1 MIRNSARSFAI
12 ALLWIAIATGTCA
25 AIVMIAGAAPI
36 AVAQALLH
44 GAIGTQ
50 YNISNTLVQTIPL
63 LITALAVV
71 IAFRAEMFN
80 IGVEGQFLLGAVLA
94 CWAGQLSV
102 PGPLA
107 IGVTLM
113 ASMVGGA
120 LWSLIPALML
130 HFRGVQIVL
139 SSLIMNFIAVQVV
152 AWVVRGPLQESI
164 REYPQSDPIRTV
176 AELPKVIAG
185 LQLHSGIWIAIAIA
199 LLFDVLV
206 RRTVFGQ
213 HLKAVGSGLRASKT
227 MGLPV
232 SRILFSTVLLS
243 GALGG
248 LAGGIQ
254 ITGVTHFLADP
265 YSKGYG
271 YTAIAVALLA
281 RLSPIG
287 AIPAALLFG
296 ALTSGS
302 SAAQSAGIPVVVLQV
317 IQAVI
322 LFSIL
327 GARYTAQWLHQKLT
341 RGATV

>member
-1 MIRNSARSFAI
+1 MAKTT
-12 ALLWIAIATGTCA
+12 LWIVCNAILWMMIASATCA
-25 AIVMIAGAAPI
+25 GIIMVAGASPI
-36 AVAQALLH
+36 AVAQALIQ
-44 GAIGTQ
+44 GATGTQ

-71 IAFRAEMFN
+71 VAFRAEMFN

-94 CWAGQLSV
+94 CWVGQLAV

-107 IGVTLM
+107 AVVTLG

-120 LWSLIPALML
+120 LWALIPALML

-152 AWVVRGPLQESI
+152 AWVVRGPLQEAV
-164 REYPQSDPIRTV
+164 REYPQSDPIRAA

-185 LQLHSGIWIAIAIA
+185 LQLHAGMWIALVVAV
-199 LLFDVLV
+199 LFDVLL
-206 RRTVFGQ
+206 RFTVFGQ
-213 HLKAVGSGLRASKT
+213 HLKAVGNGLRASKT

-232 SRILFSTVLLS
+232 SRILISTVLIS

-254 ITGVTHFLADP
+254 ISGVTHFLADP

-327 GARYTAQWLHQKLT
+327 GARYTITKFGKL
-341 RGATV
+341 GATR

>member
-1 MIRNSARSFAI
+1 MKRLLLSAGISMLWMFI
-12 ALLWIAIATGTCA
+12 ALISCA
-25 AIVMIAGAAPI
+25 GIVLMAGAAPVS
-36 AVAQALLH
+36 VAQALLH

-50 YNISNTLVQTIPL
+50 YNVSNTLVQTIPL

-94 CWAGQLSV
+94 CWAGQLSI
-102 PGPLA
+102 PGPFA
-107 IGVTLM
+107 IIVTLM
-113 ASMVGGA
+113 ASMIGGA

-152 AWVVRGPLQESI
+152 AWVVRGPLQEAV

-176 AELPKVIAG
+176 AELPKVVAG
-185 LQLHSGIWIAIAIA
+185 LQLHSGIWIAIAMA
-199 LLFDVLV
+199 LIFDVLI
-206 RRTVFGQ
+206 RKTVFGTY
-213 HLKAVGSGLRASKT
+213 LKAVGSGLRASKT

-232 SRILFSTVLLS
+232 SRILFTTVLLS

-254 ITGVTHFLADP
+254 IAGVTHFLADP

-327 GARYTAQWLHQKLT
+327 GARYTASRFLRTQ
-341 RGATV
+341 TVGESA

>member
-1 MIRNSARSFAI
+1 
-12 ALLWIAIATGTCA
+12 
-25 AIVMIAGAAPI
+25 
-36 AVAQALLH
+36 
-44 GAIGTQ
+44 
-50 YNISNTLVQTIPL
+50 
-63 LITALAVV
+63 
-71 IAFRAEMFN
+71 
-80 IGVEGQFLLGAVLA
+80 
-94 CWAGQLSV
+94 
-102 PGPLA
+102 
-107 IGVTLM
+107 
-113 ASMVGGA
+113 
-120 LWSLIPALML
+120 
-130 HFRGVQIVL
+130 
-139 SSLIMNFIAVQVV
+139 MNFIAVQVV

-164 REYPQSDPIRTV
+164 REYPQSDPIRTA

-185 LQLHSGIWIAIAIA
+185 LQLHSGIWIALAIA

-206 RRTVFGQ
+206 RKTVFGQ

-232 SRILFSTVLLS
+232 SRILVTTVLLS

-254 ITGVTHFLADP
+254 IAGVTHFLADP

-327 GARYTAQWLHQKLT
+327 GARFTANSLRNKLAK
-341 RGATV
+341 GATA

>member
-1 MIRNSARSFAI
+1 
-12 ALLWIAIATGTCA
+12 
-25 AIVMIAGAAPI
+25 
-36 AVAQALLH
+36 
-44 GAIGTQ
+44 
-50 YNISNTLVQTIPL
+50 
-63 LITALAVV
+63 
-71 IAFRAEMFN
+71 
-80 IGVEGQFLLGAVLA
+80 
-94 CWAGQLSV
+94 
-102 PGPLA
+102 
-107 IGVTLM
+107 
-113 ASMVGGA
+113 
-120 LWSLIPALML
+120 
-130 HFRGVQIVL
+130 
-139 SSLIMNFIAVQVV
+139 MNFIGVQVV
-152 AWVVRGPLQESI
+152 AWVVRGPLQEAV
-164 REYPQSDPIRTV
+164 REYPQSDPIRAA

-185 LQLHSGIWIAIAIA
+185 LQLHAGIWIALAVA
-199 LLFDVLV
+199 VFFDVLL
-206 RRTVFGQ
+206 RFTIFGQ

-232 SRILFSTVLLS
+232 SRILISTVLIS

-254 ITGVTHFLADP
+254 IAGVTHFLADP

-281 RLSPIG
+281 RLSPVG

-327 GARYTAQWLHQKLT
+327 GARYTITKF
-341 RGATV
+341 GKSGPKS

>member
-1 MIRNSARSFAI
+1 MIAVA
-12 ALLWIAIATGTCA
+12 TCA
-25 AIVMIAGAAPI
+25 GIVMVAGASPV
-36 AVAQALLH
+36 AVAQALIQ
-44 GAIGTQ
+44 GATGTQ

-71 IAFRAEMFN
+71 VAFRAEMFN

-94 CWAGQLSV
+94 CWAGQLAV

-107 IGVTLM
+107 AAVTLV

-120 LWSLIPALML
+120 LWALIPALML
-130 HFRGVQIVL
+130 HFRGVQVVL

-152 AWVVRGPLQESI
+152 AWVVRGPLQEAV
-164 REYPQSDPIRTV
+164 REYPQSDPIRAA

-185 LQLHSGIWIAIAIA
+185 LQLHAGIWIALAVA
-199 LLFDVLV
+199 VFFDVLL
-206 RRTVFGQ
+206 RFTIFGQ

-232 SRILFSTVLLS
+232 SRILISTVLIS

-281 RLSPIG
+281 RLSPVG

-317 IQAVI
+317 IQAII
-322 LFSIL
+322 LFAIL
-327 GARYTAQWLHQKLT
+327 GARYTMTQIAKS
-341 RGATV
+341 GAKS

>member
-1 MIRNSARSFAI
+1 MAKSTILSACNAILWMMIAA
-12 ALLWIAIATGTCA
+12 ATCA
-25 AIVMIAGAAPI
+25 GIVMVAGASPV
-36 AVAQALLH
+36 AVAQALIQ
-44 GAIGTQ
+44 GATGTQ

-63 LITALAVV
+63 LITAIAVV
-71 IAFRAEMFN
+71 VAFRAEMFN

-94 CWAGQLSV
+94 CWAGQLAV

-107 IGVTLM
+107 AVVTLV
-113 ASMVGGA
+113 ASMIGGA
-120 LWSLIPALML
+120 LWALIPAMML

-152 AWVVRGPLQESI
+152 AWVVRGPLQEAV
-164 REYPQSDPIRTV
+164 REYPQSDPIRAA

-185 LQLHSGIWIAIAIA
+185 LQLHAGIWIALAVA
-199 LLFDVLV
+199 VFFDVLL
-206 RRTVFGQ
+206 RFTIFGQ

-232 SRILFSTVLLS
+232 SRILISTVLIS

-281 RLSPIG
+281 RLSPVG

-327 GARYTAQWLHQKLT
+327 GARYTITKFGKS
-341 RGATV
+341 GAKS

>member
-1 MIRNSARSFAI
+1 MMQRAALSAGISIAWIFI
-12 ALLWIAIATGTCA
+12 ALATCA
-25 AIVMIAGAAPI
+25 IVVMIAGAAPLS
-36 AVAQALLH
+36 VAQALIH
-44 GAIGTQ
+44 GATGTQ
-50 YNISNTLVQTIPL
+50 YNISNTFVQTIPL

-94 CWAGQLSV
+94 CWAGQLAV

-107 IGVTLM
+107 IIVTLV
-113 ASMVGGA
+113 ASMIGGA

-152 AWVVRGPLQESI
+152 AWMVRGPLQEAI
-164 REYPQSDPIRTV
+164 REYPQSDPIRAA
-176 AELPKVIAG
+176 AELPKLIQG
-185 LQLHSGIWIAIAIA
+185 LQLHTGIWIAVVLAIV
-199 LLFDVLV
+199 FDVLL
-206 RRTVFGQ
+206 RRTTYGQ
-213 HLKAVGSGLRASKT
+213 YLKAVGSGIRASKT

-232 SRILFSTVLLS
+232 SRILFTTVLLS

-248 LAGGIQ
+248 LAGGVQ
-254 ITGVTHFLADP
+254 IAGVTHFLADP

-281 RLSPIG
+281 RLSPLG

-327 GARYTAQWLHQKLT
+327 GARYTAQRIL
-341 RGATV
+341 RSDSAGASA

>member
-1 MIRNSARSFAI
+1 MQRAALSAGISIAWIFI
-12 ALLWIAIATGTCA
+12 ALATCA
-25 AIVMIAGAAPI
+25 IVVMIAGAAPLS
-36 AVAQALLH
+36 VVQALIH
-44 GAIGTQ
+44 GATGTQ
-50 YNISNTLVQTIPL
+50 YNISNTFVQTIPL

-94 CWAGQLSV
+94 CWAGQLAV

-107 IGVTLM
+107 IVVTLA
-113 ASMVGGA
+113 ASMLGGA

-152 AWVVRGPLQESI
+152 AWMVRGPLQEAI
-164 REYPQSDPIRTV
+164 REYPQSDPIRAA
-176 AELPKVIAG
+176 AELPKIIQG
-185 LQLHSGIWIAIAIA
+185 LQLHTGIWIAVALAI
-199 LLFDVLV
+199 LFDVLL
-206 RRTVFGQ
+206 RRTTYGQ
-213 HLKAVGSGLRASKT
+213 YLKAVGNGIRASKT

-232 SRILFSTVLLS
+232 NRILFTTVLLS

-248 LAGGIQ
+248 LAGGVQ
-254 ITGVTHFLADP
+254 IAGVTHFLADP

-281 RLSPIG
+281 RLSPLG

-327 GARYTAQWLHQKLT
+327 GARYTAQRIL
-341 RGATV
+341 RSDSAGASA

>member
-1 MIRNSARSFAI
+1 MLI
-12 ALLWIAIATGTCA
+12 ALATCA
-25 AIVMIAGAAPI
+25 GIVSIAGASPV
-36 AVAQALLH
+36 AVAQALLQ
-44 GAIGTQ
+44 GATGTQ

-63 LITALAVV
+63 LVTALAVIV
-71 IAFRAEMFN
+71 AFRAEMFN
-80 IGVEGQFLLGAVLA
+80 IGVEGQFLLGAVFA
-94 CWAGQLSV
+94 CWAGQLAV
-102 PGPLA
+102 PGPVA
-107 IGVTLM
+107 VVVTLL
-113 ASMVGGA
+113 ASMLGGA
-120 LWSLIPALML
+120 LWALIPAIML
-130 HFRGVQIVL
+130 HLRGVQIVL

-152 AWVVRGPLQESI
+152 AWVVRGPLQEAV
-164 REYPQSDPIRTV
+164 REYPQSDPIRAA
-176 AELPKVIAG
+176 AELPKVVAG
-185 LQLHSGIWIAIAIA
+185 LQLHTGIWIALAMA
-199 LLFDVLV
+199 VFFDMLLRF
-206 RRTVFGQ
+206 TVFGQ
-213 HLKAVGSGLRASKT
+213 QLKAIGNGLRASKT

-232 SRILFSTVLLS
+232 SRILVSTVLIS

-254 ITGVTHFLADP
+254 IAGVTHFLADP

-281 RLSPIG
+281 RLSPVG

-327 GARYTAQWLHQKLT
+327 GARFT
-341 RGATV
+341 RTLLAKSGVKS

>member
-1 MIRNSARSFAI
+1 MAKSTVLSICNAIVWMIVAA
-12 ALLWIAIATGTCA
+12 ATCA
-25 AIVMIAGAAPI
+25 GIVMVAGASPV
-36 AVAQALLH
+36 AVAQALIQ
-44 GAIGTQ
+44 GATGTQ

-71 IAFRAEMFN
+71 VAFRAEMFN

-94 CWAGQLSV
+94 CWAGQLAV

-107 IGVTLM
+107 AVVTLV
-113 ASMVGGA
+113 ASMIGGA
-120 LWSLIPALML
+120 LWALIPAMML

-152 AWVVRGPLQESI
+152 AWVVRGPLQEAV
-164 REYPQSDPIRTV
+164 REYPQSDPIRAA

-185 LQLHSGIWIAIAIA
+185 LQLHAGIWIALAVA
-199 LLFDVLV
+199 VFFDVLL
-206 RRTVFGQ
+206 RFTIFGQ

-232 SRILFSTVLLS
+232 SRILISTVLIS

-254 ITGVTHFLADP
+254 IAGVTHFLADP

-281 RLSPIG
+281 RLSPVG

-327 GARYTAQWLHQKLT
+327 GARYTITKF
-341 RGATV
+341 GKSGPKS

>member
-1 MIRNSARSFAI
+1 MIVAA
-12 ALLWIAIATGTCA
+12 ATCA
-25 AIVMIAGAAPI
+25 GIVMVAGASPV
-36 AVAQALLH
+36 AVAQALIQ
-44 GAIGTQ
+44 GATGTQ

-71 IAFRAEMFN
+71 VAFRAEMFN

-94 CWAGQLSV
+94 CWAGQLTV

-107 IGVTLM
+107 AVVTLV
-113 ASMVGGA
+113 ASMIGGA
-120 LWSLIPALML
+120 LWALIPAMML

-152 AWVVRGPLQESI
+152 AWVVRGPLQEAV
-164 REYPQSDPIRTV
+164 REYPQSDPIRGA

-185 LQLHSGIWIAIAIA
+185 LQLHAGIWIALAVA
-199 LLFDVLV
+199 VFFDVLL
-206 RRTVFGQ
+206 RFTIFGQ

-232 SRILFSTVLLS
+232 SRILISTVLIS

-254 ITGVTHFLADP
+254 IAGVTHFLADP

-281 RLSPIG
+281 RLSPVG

-327 GARYTAQWLHQKLT
+327 GARYTITKF
-341 RGATV
+341 GKSGPKS

>member
-1 MIRNSARSFAI
+1 MAKSTVLSICNAIVWMIVAA
-12 ALLWIAIATGTCA
+12 ATCA
-25 AIVMIAGAAPI
+25 GIVMVAGASPV
-36 AVAQALLH
+36 AVAQALIQ
-44 GAIGTQ
+44 GATGTQ

-71 IAFRAEMFN
+71 VAFRAEMFN

-94 CWAGQLSV
+94 CWAGQLAV

-107 IGVTLM
+107 AVVTLV
-113 ASMVGGA
+113 ASMIGGA
-120 LWSLIPALML
+120 LWALIPAMML

-152 AWVVRGPLQESI
+152 AWVVRGPLQEAV
-164 REYPQSDPIRTV
+164 REYPQSDPIRGA

-185 LQLHSGIWIAIAIA
+185 LQLHAGIWIALAVA
-199 LLFDVLV
+199 VFFDVLL
-206 RRTVFGQ
+206 RFTIFGQ

-232 SRILFSTVLLS
+232 SRILISTVLIS

-254 ITGVTHFLADP
+254 IAGVTHFLADP

-281 RLSPIG
+281 RLSPVG

-327 GARYTAQWLHQKLT
+327 GARYTITKF
-341 RGATV
+341 GKSGPKS

>member
-1 MIRNSARSFAI
+1 MSKSTALSACNGLLWMLI
-12 ALLWIAIATGTCA
+12 ALAACA
-25 AIVMIAGAAPI
+25 GIVLIAGASPV
-36 AVAQALLH
+36 AVAQALVQ
-44 GAIGTQ
+44 GATGTQ
-50 YNISNTLVQTIPL
+50 YNISNTFVQTIPL
-63 LITALAVV
+63 LVTALAVIV
-71 IAFRAEMFN
+71 AFRAEMFN

-94 CWAGQLSV
+94 CWAGQLAA

-107 IGVTLM
+107 VIVTLV
-113 ASMVGGA
+113 ASMFGGA
-120 LWSLIPALML
+120 LWALIPAIML

-152 AWVVRGPLQESI
+152 AWVVRGPLQEAV
-164 REYPQSDPIRTV
+164 REYPQSDPIRAA
-176 AELPKVIAG
+176 AELPKVVSG
-185 LQLHSGIWIAIAIA
+185 LQLHTGIWIALA
-199 LLFDVLV
+199 LAVIFDMLL
-206 RRTVFGQ
+206 RFTVFGQ
-213 HLKAVGSGLRASKT
+213 QLKAIGNGLRASKT

-232 SRILFSTVLLS
+232 SRILVSTVLIS

-254 ITGVTHFLADP
+254 IAGVTHFLADP

-281 RLSPIG
+281 RLSPVG

-327 GARYTAQWLHQKLT
+327 GARFT
-341 RGATV
+341 RTLLAKSGAKS

>member
-1 MIRNSARSFAI
+1 MAKST
-12 ALLWIAIATGTCA
+12 LWIVCNAILWMMIASATCA
-25 AIVMIAGAAPI
+25 GIIMVAGASPTV
-36 AVAQALLH
+36 VAQALIQ
-44 GAIGTQ
+44 GATGTQ
-50 YNISNTLVQTIPL
+50 YNVSNTLVQTIPL

-71 IAFRAEMFN
+71 VAFRAEMFN

-94 CWAGQLSV
+94 CWAGQLAV

-107 IGVTLM
+107 AVVTLG

-120 LWSLIPALML
+120 LWALIPALML

-152 AWVVRGPLQESI
+152 AWVVRGPLQEAV
-164 REYPQSDPIRTV
+164 REYPQSDPIRAV

-185 LQLHSGIWIAIAIA
+185 LQLHAGIWIALVVAV
-199 LLFDVLV
+199 LFDVLL
-206 RRTVFGQ
+206 RFTVFGQ

-232 SRILFSTVLLS
+232 SRILISTVLIS

-327 GARYTAQWLHQKLT
+327 GARYTITKFGKS
-341 RGATV
+341 GATP

>member
-1 MIRNSARSFAI
+1 MIRNSALSLGI
-12 ALLWIAIATGTCA
+12 NLLWILIAAGTCA
-25 AIVMIAGAAPI
+25 GIVMIAGAAPI
-36 AVAQALLH
+36 SVAQALLQ

-107 IGVTLM
+107 IIVTLV
-113 ASMVGGA
+113 ASMLGGA

-164 REYPQSDPIRTV
+164 REYPQSDPIRTA
-176 AELPKVIAG
+176 AELPKVISG
-185 LQLHSGIWIAIAIA
+185 LQLHSGIWIALAIA
-199 LLFDVLV
+199 LIFDVLV

-213 HLKAVGSGLRASKT
+213 HL
-227 MGLPV
+227 
-232 SRILFSTVLLS
+232 
-243 GALGG
+243 
-248 LAGGIQ
+248 
-254 ITGVTHFLADP
+254 
-265 YSKGYG
+265 
-271 YTAIAVALLA
+271 
-281 RLSPIG
+281 
-287 AIPAALLFG
+287 
-296 ALTSGS
+296 
-302 SAAQSAGIPVVVLQV
+302 
-317 IQAVI
+317 
-322 LFSIL
+322 
-327 GARYTAQWLHQKLT
+327 
-341 RGATV
+341 

>member
-1 MIRNSARSFAI
+1 MIAVA
-12 ALLWIAIATGTCA
+12 TCA
-25 AIVMIAGAAPI
+25 GIVMVAGASPV
-36 AVAQALLH
+36 AVAQALIQ
-44 GAIGTQ
+44 GATGTQ

-71 IAFRAEMFN
+71 VAFRAEMFN

-94 CWAGQLSV
+94 CWAGQLAV

-107 IGVTLM
+107 AVVTLF
-113 ASMVGGA
+113 ASMVGGV
-120 LWSLIPALML
+120 LWALIPALML
-130 HFRGVQIVL
+130 HFRGVQVVL

-152 AWVVRGPLQESI
+152 AWVVRGPLQEAV
-164 REYPQSDPIRTV
+164 REYPQSDPIRAA

-185 LQLHSGIWIAIAIA
+185 LQLHAGIWIALAVA
-199 LLFDVLV
+199 VFFDVLL
-206 RRTVFGQ
+206 RFTIFGQ

-232 SRILFSTVLLS
+232 SRILISTVLIS

-281 RLSPIG
+281 RLSPVG

-317 IQAVI
+317 IQAII
-322 LFSIL
+322 LFAIL
-327 GARYTAQWLHQKLT
+327 GARYTMTQIAKS
-341 RGATV
+341 GAKS

>member
-1 MIRNSARSFAI
+1 MSKSTLIVIGNTTVWLLI
-12 ALLWIAIATGTCA
+12 ACLTCA
-25 AIVMIAGAAPI
+25 SIIIVAGASPL
-36 AVAQALLH
+36 AVAQALIQ
-44 GAIGTQ
+44 GATGTQ

-80 IGVEGQFLLGAVLA
+80 IGVEGQFLIGAIFA
-94 CWAGQLSV
+94 CWAGQQPL
-102 PGPLA
+102 PGHLA
-107 IGVTLM
+107 VTATLL
-113 ASMVGGA
+113 ASIVGGA
-120 LWSLIPALML
+120 VWSLIPALML

-139 SSLIMNFIAVQVV
+139 SSLIMNFIAAQVV
-152 AWVVRGPLQESI
+152 AWVVRGPLQEAV
-164 REYPQSDPIRTV
+164 REYPQSDPIKAA
-176 AELPKVIAG
+176 AELPKIISG
-185 LQLHSGIWIAIAIA
+185 LQLRAGIWVALAAAIIFDF
-199 LLFDVLV
+199 LL
-206 RRTVFGQ
+206 RRTIFGHQ
-213 HLKAVGSGLRASKT
+213 IKAVGSGLRASKT

-232 SRILFSTVLLS
+232 SRILVSTVLIS

-254 ITGVTHFLADP
+254 VSGVTHFLADP

-281 RLSPIG
+281 RLSPLG

-322 LFSIL
+322 LFAIL
-327 GARYTAQWLHQKLT
+327 GARYTLPRIMMRQAKE
-341 RGATV
+341 ATI

>member
-1 MIRNSARSFAI
+1 MIRKSALSAGNSILWMFI
-12 ALLWIAIATGTCA
+12 ALASCA
-25 AIVMIAGAAPI
+25 CIVIIAGAAPV

-94 CWAGQLSV
+94 CWAGQLSI
-102 PGPLA
+102 PGPFALA
-107 IGVTLM
+107 VTLIT
-113 ASMVGGA
+113 SMIGGA
-120 LWSLIPALML
+120 LWSLIPAMML

-152 AWVVRGPLQESI
+152 AWVVRGPLQEAVK
-164 REYPQSDPIRTV
+164 EYPQSDPIRTV
-176 AELPKVIAG
+176 AELPKVVTG

-199 LLFDVLV
+199 VFFDVLI
-206 RRTVFGQ
+206 RRTVFGTY
-213 HLKAVGSGLRASKT
+213 LKAVGSGLRAAKT

-281 RLSPIG
+281 RLSPLG

-322 LFSIL
+322 LLSIL
-327 GARYTAQWLHQKLT
+327 GARYTAERILRAQT
-341 RGATV
+341 AGGSA